1 MTASERVLEW
11 IEAYIEKKQ
20 LGVGDGLPGEYNIME
35 ETGAGRSSVRE
46 ALTALKVLGI
56 IRTRPK
62 GGIQIIRDPV
72 MLEFRHY
79 FAHQYED
86 SALYGELMEFRAVM
100 EWGLGSLAMVRI
112 KDSTIQSLRQ
122 LLREVEEQ
130 DADEEDIIHAEIEFH
145 RILTAGCGNRLAEL
159 FVHLYEPVFCSRS
172 QSTAEALT
180 HRPDYVK
187 QWSAEH
193 KVILDAL
200 ETRDWVRFS
209 KALKDHTQGYMRLPE
224 AGDES
229 GEVHC

>member
-11 IEAYIEKKQ
+11 IEAYIAKKH
-20 LGVGDGLPGEYNIME
+20 LGVGDGLPSEYDIMAK
-35 ETGAGRSSVRE
+35 TGAGRSSVRE
-46 ALTALKVLGI
+46 ALSALKVLGI

-86 SALYGELMEFRAVM
+86 ATLYEELMEFRAVM
-100 EWGLGSLAMVRI
+100 ERGLGSLAMIRI

-122 LLREVEEQ
+122 LLQEVEEQ
-130 DADEEDIIHAEIEFH
+130 DAEEEDIIHAEIKFH

-172 QSTAEALT
+172 QATSEALT
-180 HRPDYVK
+180 HRSDYVK

-200 ETRDWVRFS
+200 ETRDWARFS
-209 KALKDHTQGYMRLPE
+209 KALKDHTQVYMRLPQAE
-224 AGDES
+224 DER
-229 GEVHC
+229 EVHC